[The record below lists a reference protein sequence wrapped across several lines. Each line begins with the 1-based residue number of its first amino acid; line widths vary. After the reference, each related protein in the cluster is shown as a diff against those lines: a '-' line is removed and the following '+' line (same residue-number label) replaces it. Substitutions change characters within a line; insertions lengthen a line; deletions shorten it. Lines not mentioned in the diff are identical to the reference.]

1 MCSITLLLAVMAGC
15 ATTEDFSFEGMIN
28 DWVETTVGDD
38 DAESGEEDGA
48 ASDTA
53 DSPPQVAGPAA
64 D

>member
-1 MCSITLLLAVMAGC
+1 MAGC
-15 ATTEDFSFEGMIN
+15 ATTEDFSFEEMIN